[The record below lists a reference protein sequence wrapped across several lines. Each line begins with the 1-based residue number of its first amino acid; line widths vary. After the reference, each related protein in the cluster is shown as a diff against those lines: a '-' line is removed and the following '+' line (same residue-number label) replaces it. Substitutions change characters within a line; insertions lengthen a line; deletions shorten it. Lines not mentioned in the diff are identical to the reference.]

1 MASVTG
7 SITSQSTRRSLG
19 GRGMLVS
26 FTYLFCC
33 CCYIHADIHTYIIF
47 VKAYIILAKL
57 CGNAASVADTLK
69 LGNFFPSTVK
79 KDQVTYF
86 RRLLKKRPSYL
97 LPSTVKKDQ
106 VTSVDADLFKRDRP
120 NFPINKNP
128 NSARKLCIVRGNKP
142 AAAPRPI
149 IPQTHVRK

>member
-1 MASVTG
+1 MSNWFCLHVASQHMASVTR

-19 GRGMLVS
+19 GRGMLVR
-26 FTYLFCC
+26 FTCLFCC
-33 CCYIHADIHTYIIF
+33 CCCYIQSDIHTYIIF

-86 RRLLKKRPSYL
+86 RRLLKKTKL
-97 LPSTVKKDQ
+97 L
-106 VTSVDADLFKRDRP
+106 TSVDADLFKGDRP
-120 NFPINKNP
+120 NFPIKKTTTKNTH
-128 NSARKLCIVRGNKP
+128 SKEYKKTLHSKRK
-142 AAAPRPI
+142 
-149 IPQTHVRK
+149 